1 MFDKLK
7 FLMLFVIGIFV
18 LGRGGLRDIEL
29 VCWWGEGGGVRD
41 IFLVI

>member
-7 FLMLFVIGIFV
+7 FLILFVIGIFV
-18 LGRGGLRDIEL
+18 FRER